1 MVITIVGRLR
11 YSIGFL
17 ILASIISLGSAPSV
31 EAQAQA
37 PNAGN
42 SPTPSAT
49 PDAAAKAA
57 ERKKRF
63 EQEEKRLENAESAQT
78 ESKSEPGK
86 ASDDDLSISPVL
98 VNMLVH
104 ETQGFSLFDSAGH
117 NLTSKAEWT
126 LSNSY
131 VADLTTN
138 GVPTIST
145 KDAGTLTVSA
155 RVGSRTAQASVTVHP
170 GDTLPIGTIRWQA
183 PKVRSFKATKIV
195 IAVPSSGRT
204 ASPSLNPSASQ
215 PPE

>member
-1 MVITIVGRLR
+1 MVITIVSRLR
-11 YSIGFL
+11 YLIGFL
-17 ILASIISLGSAPSV
+17 ILASIIGLDSARSV

-42 SPTPSAT
+42 SSTPSAT

-57 ERKKRF
+57 EKKKRF
-63 EQEEKRLENAESAQT
+63 EEEERRLENAGSAQT
-78 ESKSEPGK
+78 ESKAEPER
-86 ASDDDLSISPVL
+86 ASDDDLSIFPVL

-104 ETQGFSLFDSAGH
+104 ETQDFSLFDSAGH

-131 VADLTTN
+131 VAELTTS
-138 GVPTIST
+138 GVPTISS
-145 KDAGTLTVSA
+145 KDVGTLTVSA

-170 GDTLPIGTIRWQA
+170 GGTLPIGTIRWQA
-183 PKVRSFKATKIV
+183 PKVRNFKATQIV

-204 ASPSLNPSASQ
+204 SGPSSNPSEPR

>member
-1 MVITIVGRLR
+1 MVITIVSRLR
-11 YSIGFL
+11 YLIGFL
-17 ILASIISLGSAPSV
+17 ILASILGLGSAPSA

-42 SPTPSAT
+42 SSTPSAT

-63 EQEEKRLENAESAQT
+63 EEEENRLENAERAQT
-78 ESKSEPGK
+78 ESKSEPAK
-86 ASDDDLSISPVL
+86 ASDDDLAISPVL

-104 ETQGFSLFDSAGH
+104 ETQSFSLFDSGGH

-138 GVPTIST
+138 EVPTIST
-145 KDAGTLTVSA
+145 KDVGTLTVSA
-155 RVGSRTAQASVTVHP
+155 RVGRRTAQASVTVHP

-183 PKVRSFKATKIV
+183 PKVRNFKATQIV
-195 IAVPSSGRT
+195 IAVPSSGGT
-204 ASPSLNPSASQ
+204 SGPSSKESQ

>member
-1 MVITIVGRLR
+1 MVITIASRLR
-11 YSIGFL
+11 YSMGLL

-37 PNAGN
+37 PNVSN
-42 SPTPSAT
+42 SSTPSAT
-49 PDAAAKAA
+49 PYAAAKAA

-63 EQEEKRLENAESAQT
+63 EEEEKRLENAESAQT
-78 ESKSEPGK
+78 EPKSEPGR
-86 ASDDDLSISPVL
+86 ASNDDLSISPL
-98 VNMLVH
+98 SVNMLVH

-117 NLTSKAEWT
+117 NLTSKAQWT
-126 LSNSY
+126 LSDSY

-145 KDAGTLTVSA
+145 KDVGTLTVSA
-155 RVGSRTAQASVTVHP
+155 RVGSRTAQASVTVHR
-170 GDTLPIGTIRWQA
+170 GATLPIGTIRWQR
-183 PKVRSFKATKIV
+183 PKVRNFKATQIV

-204 ASPSLNPSASQ
+204 SGSSSNDSESQ